1 MRLYRRFVGGRGRRK
16 QLFVG
21 LLFPALAGLTS
32 IGIRAESPV
41 TFTDITRVAGITWVH
56 DNGMSKPRYL
66 PETMVGGA
74 AFLDFNNDDLIDIY
88 LVTASTSVFYKPE
101 NPRTNAL
108 YRNNGDGTFSDVTSQ
123 AGVPGRGFGVGVSVG
138 DYDRDG
144 WVDMFVTGV
153 REGILYHNN
162 GDGTFTDVT
171 ERSGAKTPGW
181 GASSAWFDMDND
193 GWLDLWVCGYVIWEP
208 NLNFKCGGGDVPRYC
223 IPTLFDGQPSWLFRN
238 RGDGTFE
245 DVSQT
250 AGISNPR
257 SKGLGVVA
265 ADLNN
270 DGWMDIFQSN
280 DTTENFLFMNKGDN
294 TFQEI
299 GLMAGVAFSYD
310 GRTRSGMGVDA
321 QDYDDDGWIDLFV
334 ANIDHEDVSIY
345 RNLGDETFED
355 AVVDRPELSQATRFM
370 STFGARF
377 IDLDNNS
384 YEDLVVVNGHPD
396 DQIDYHRGNINYL
409 EKPLLF
415 LNNGTEFRN
424 ASAEAGPAFQATYA
438 GRGLATGDID
448 NDGDS
453 DLLFLN
459 NGQAP
464 VLARN
469 DGGNRNHWLGLEL
482 SGVKSNPHGVGTRIE
497 YQVAGKK
504 RIHYVA
510 GGSSYQSDHDKRV
523 LLGFGIQ
530 SEAGEIRINWPS
542 GTVDVL
548 NNPQLNRY
556 MKLVEGQSPAAD
568 Q

>member
-1 MRLYRRFVGGRGRRK
+1 
-16 QLFVG
+16 
-21 LLFPALAGLTS
+21 
-32 IGIRAESPV
+32 
-41 TFTDITRVAGITWVH
+41 
-56 DNGMSKPRYL
+56 
-66 PETMVGGA
+66 MVGGA
-74 AFLDFNNDDLIDIY
+74 AFLDFNNDGLLDIY
-88 LVTASTSVFYKPE
+88 LVTASTSDFYKPE
-101 NPRTNAL
+101 KPRTNAL

-144 WVDMFVTGV
+144 WADLFVTGV

-171 ERSGAKTPGW
+171 EQSGAKTPGW

-208 NLNFKCGGGDVPRYC
+208 NLNFKCGGGDTPRYC

-245 DVSQT
+245 DVSQSS
-250 AGISNPR
+250 GIANPR

-270 DGWMDIFQSN
+270 DGLMDIFQSN
-280 DTTENFLFMNKGDN
+280 DTTENFLFMNQGDN
-294 TFQEI
+294 TFREI

-321 QDYDDDGWIDLFV
+321 QDYDNDGWIDLFV

-415 LNNGTEFRN
+415 LNNGKDFRN
-424 ASAEAGPAFQATYA
+424 ASTEAGPVFQATYA

-448 NDGDS
+448 NDGDA

-482 SGVKSNPHGVGTRIE
+482 SGVKSNPNGVGTRIE
-497 YQVAGKK
+497 YEVAGKT

-523 LLGFGIQ
+523 LLGFG
-530 SEAGEIRINWPS
+530 SHAEAGEIRIRWPS

-548 NNPQLNRY
+548 KNPQLDRY
-556 MKLVEGQSPAAD
+556 MKLVEGESPAASP
-568 Q
+568 